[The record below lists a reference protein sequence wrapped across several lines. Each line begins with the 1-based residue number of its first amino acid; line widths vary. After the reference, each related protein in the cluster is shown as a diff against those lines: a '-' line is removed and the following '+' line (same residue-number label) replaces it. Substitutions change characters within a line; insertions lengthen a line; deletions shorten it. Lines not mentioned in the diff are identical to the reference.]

1 VTDTTSAVDRLGVL
15 AYEAWR
21 ASLAGRRGLGLLL
34 VAAVYPV
41 VVLAIGSA
49 HRASID
55 LVAASELL
63 YSALYLPVLLLL
75 VCLVLA
81 IGLFRGEVEDETI
94 VYPIVRNVPRPVLVV
109 GKFLGFVA
117 AALVFLLPAALLGP
131 VLGAWLNTGPQVSLS
146 GVGVAIA
153 VTTTIAIIAYG
164 AFFLLLGLV
173 TRSALVLG
181 LVYGFLWEAFVPLL
195 PGPLKELTLVYY
207 LREIGGR
214 LTTAGPLSN
223 VPNLVSLPVAIVV
236 PLLFAL
242 GAIVSSCVFIMQAE
256 FGPSPSPA

>member
-1 VTDTTSAVDRLGVL
+1 MANSVDRIGVV

-41 VVLAIGSA
+41 VMLGIGSA

-63 YSALYLPVLLLL
+63 FSALFLPVLLLL

-81 IGLFRGEVEDETI
+81 IGLFRGEIEDETI
-94 VYPIVRNVPRPVLVV
+94 VYPIVRNVPRPVLVL

-131 VLGAWLNTGPQVSLS
+131 VVGVWLNAGPQVSLS

-153 VTTTIAIIAYG
+153 ATTVVAIVAYG
-164 AFFLLLGLV
+164 SFFLLLGLL
-173 TRSALVLG
+173 TRSALVFG
-181 LVYGFLWEAFVPLL
+181 LVYGFLWESFVPLL

-207 LREIGGR
+207 LRDIGGR
-214 LTTAGPLSN
+214 LTTAGPLAN
-223 VPNLVSLPVAIVV
+223 VPNLVSLPVAVLV

-242 GAIVSSCVFIMQAE
+242 GAIVSSCVFILQAE
-256 FGPSPSPA
+256 LGPSPSPA